1 MHWRVS
7 IYHVANIQVERYKWE
22 RMWEVHELVLGL
34 QSLCAVSA
42 QSAKSVFRVYS

>member
-7 IYHVANIQVERYKWE
+7 IYHVSNIQVERYKWE
-22 RMWEVHELVLGL
+22 LMWEVHEPVLGL

-42 QSAKSVFRVYS
+42 QRAKTALRVYS